1 METDW
6 YQVNN
11 FSIDENSHIVRVLF
25 TNNNLE
31 YKGPSKLYYHTVPVT
46 KFIPILGLDD
56 KNNIIENSN
65 SFLVDNNFRSHP
77 FNHLKNYDSE
87 QKIFT
92 GLQLTYDNIKKLEP
106 QEIVEE
112 PMFLLF
118 NPFSGRNVGHDL
130 SILFHRIHL
139 YRQMQLDI
147 PIIVG
152 DTMLEFPFSLEI
164 CKLLLPNSKLYF
176 LKSNTIVHFKNIIIT
191 RNVIFDINRYT
202 YLHKEIISRCIDNC
216 DNVEKYRNK
225 KVFLVKNLYNQK
237 NVFSTFTGFYVSD
250 LINILEQNYG
260 FIIINPETMVYNEI
274 ILYLSLASKIVVSYG
289 AIMYGN
295 AIFFNEI
302 AKLYYITTD
311 LNRTPYYSTEKYK
324 TILFQDNNLDNNIN
338 YFLSNIEEI

>member
-6 YQVNN
+6 YQVNK
-11 FSIDENSHIVRVLF
+11 FSVNENSHVVRLLF

-31 YKGPSKLYYHTVPVT
+31 YKGPCKLYYHDVPMT

-65 SFLVDNNFRSHP
+65 SFLVDSNFIRHSCDHI
-77 FNHLKNYDSE
+77 KNYDSE
-87 QKIFT
+87 HKIFT
-92 GLQLTYDNIKKLEP
+92 GLQLTYDNIKNLEP

-176 LKSNTIVHFKNIIIT
+176 LKSNTIVNFKNIIIT
-191 RNVIFDINRYT
+191 QNVIFDINRYT

-216 DNVEKYRNK
+216 DNIEKYGNK

-237 NVFSTFTGFYVSD
+237 NIVSKYTGFYVSD
-250 LINILEQNYG
+250 LINKLEQNYG
-260 FIIINPETMVYNEI
+260 FIIINPETMAYDEI

-302 AKLYYITTD
+302 AKLYYITTNSN
-311 LNRTPYYSTEKYK
+311 LIPYYRPERYK
-324 TILFQDNNLDNNIN
+324 TILLQDNNLDRNVN
-338 YFLSNIEEI
+338 YFLSKIEEI